1 MQTNAPGGA
10 FPATRHSV
18 LQAVRSADPE
28 ARDRALA
35 TLAAAYWRPAY
46 TYLRLRWRLAPE
58 DAEDAA
64 QDFFARAVE
73 AGVFAR
79 YDPAKARLRTYLRTC
94 IDRLVLN
101 ERKAEGRLKRGGGA
115 RVLSLDFATA
125 EGEIGRMEVPDPV
138 DPEALFRREWVR
150 SVFTLALDRLR
161 AECEAAGKGVQYR
174 LFVRY
179 DVEAEGAGERPSY
192 RALAEEE
199 GIPATQVTNHL
210 HAVRRRFRR
219 CVVDVLRELAGSED
233 ELRAEARELLGVE
246 LP

>member
-1 MQTNAPGGA
+1 
-10 FPATRHSV
+10 
-18 LQAVRSADPE
+18 
-28 ARDRALA
+28 
-35 TLAAAYWRPAY
+35 
-46 TYLRLRWRLAPE
+46 
-58 DAEDAA
+58 
-64 QDFFARAVE
+64 
-73 AGVFAR
+73 
-79 YDPAKARLRTYLRTC
+79 
-94 IDRLVLN
+94 
-101 ERKAEGRLKRGGGA
+101 
-115 RVLSLDFATA
+115 
-125 EGEIGRMEVPDPV
+125 
-138 DPEALFRREWVR
+138 VR
-150 SVFTLALDRLR
+150 SVFTLALERLR